1 MLGLAGAESV
11 LGLVLAAACLAWVS
25 FLCWRQARPPRCAGC
40 RTLMISE
47 ASRVINDS
55 PPVIETVY
63 RCPRCGRIFEERV
76 VGAWE

>member
-1 MLGLAGAESV
+1 
-11 LGLVLAAACLAWVS
+11 
-25 FLCWRQARPPRCAGC
+25 
-40 RTLMISE
+40 MISE